1 MILPMRIIVM
11 EGLDGS
17 GKSTQ
22 VERLRRYLEHKAIP
36 YKYIHFPRLEESI
49 FGELIAR
56 FLRGELGE
64 IDQVNPYLVAT
75 LYAADRAD
83 CKRLFEQW
91 LAEGYI
97 LLLDRYVYSNIA
109 YQCAKTPDAEAAER
123 LRNWILHLEYN
134 YYGLP
139 RPDLTL
145 FLDVPFAFTRKNL
158 TSVRSGSDRAYLD
171 GQRDIHEEDLSFQ
184 ERVRKIYLL
193 QEKDPHFEK
202 ICCTDANAQTI
213 LPPDAIFAKVLETLT
228 SYHFLK

>member
-1 MILPMRIIVM
+1 MSVIVL

-22 VERLRRYLEHKAIP
+22 VEKLRRYFEHKALP
-36 YKYIHFPRLEESI
+36 YKYIHFPRLEQSL

-64 IDQVNPYLVAT
+64 MDQVNPYLVAT

-83 CKRLFEQW
+83 CKNLFEQW

-97 LLLDRYVYSNIA
+97 VLLDRYVYSNIA

-123 LRNWILHLEYN
+123 LCNWILHLEYT

-145 FLDVPFAFTRKNL
+145 FLDVPFEFTRKNL
-158 TSVRSGSDRAYLD
+158 TSVRSGNDRAYLD

-193 QEKDPHFEK
+193 QERDPLFEK
-202 ICCTDANAQTI
+202 IVCTDADARSI
-213 LPPDAIFAKVLETLT
+213 LPPDAIFAKVLEKLT
-228 SYHFLK
+228 FYHVLK